1 MCYFN
6 RILNKYIEFNF
17 NFKNLVLKILKKN
30 QFFKTFFQKFNPN
43 IFLI

>member
-17 NFKNLVLKILKKN
+17 NFKNLINWNLKNI
-30 QFFKTFFQKFNPN
+30 KF
-43 IFLI
+43 

>member
-17 NFKNLVLKILKKN
+17 NFI
-30 QFFKTFFQKFNPN
+30 KFYIQAQLFIINKE
-43 IFLI
+43 IALLI